1 MDEATDAV
9 ISEAENAP
17 QAAGE
22 PTSVQ
27 PPVEATLFELPERP
41 APEAAPAVPA
51 KPRLRLAE
59 REQVVIRTLSLDQM
73 LPDDDEARVVWDFVC
88 QSDLSPLLAEVRAV
102 EGHVGR
108 NATDPRILYSLWLFA
123 TLKGVGSAREL
134 DRLCVKHLSYQ
145 WICGDVS
152 VNYHL
157 LADFRVQHAEVLN
170 QLFTE
175 QVAALMHA
183 GAVTLERV
191 AQDGVRV
198 RADAGRSSFRR
209 AATLEECLAE
219 AQQRVA
225 ELQRELEQ
233 DPAALSRREKAAR
246 QRAAR
251 ERLERVKAA
260 QEACAEVQA
269 AKEKRGGD
277 SLKNAA
283 RASTTDPEARNM
295 KMANGGYN
303 PAYNVQFSTDTAS
316 QVIVG
321 VDATNQ
327 GTDGGQMVPM
337 VEQLEQR
344 TGVRPDEVLVDGGFA
359 TTEGIQHIND
369 PQEDGTKVYTP
380 VKAEEKQRQRGDDPF
395 APRRGE
401 SPELTEWRT
410 RMGTDEAKLIYKER
424 ASTAECVNA
433 LARQRGLQQFRVRGL
448 AKVRTVA
455 ILFALA
461 HNLHRWGTLRAKG
474 TLKVKGQ

>member
-1 MDEATDAV
+1 MDEVTDSV
-9 ISEAENAP
+9 ISGAEGAT
-17 QAAGE
+17 QRAGE
-22 PTSVQ
+22 PAAVQ
-27 PPVEATLFELPERP
+27 AQVKATLFDLPERP
-41 APEAAPAVPA
+41 AAEAEPRASG
-51 KPRLRLAE
+51 KPRLRIAE
-59 REQVVIRTLSLDQM
+59 REQVIMRTLSLDQM
-73 LPDDDEARVVWDFVC
+73 LPCDDEARVVWDFVC
-88 QSDLSPLLAEVRAV
+88 QSDLSPLLAEIRAV

-108 NATDPRILYSLWLFA
+108 NATDPRILYCLWLFA

-134 DRLCVKHLSYQ
+134 DRLCERHLSYQ
-145 WICGDVS
+145 WICGEVS

-157 LADFRVQHAEVLN
+157 LADFRVQHGAALN

-198 RADAGRSSFRR
+198 RAAAGQSSFRR

-260 QEACAEVQA
+260 REACAEVQA

-283 RASTTDPEARNM
+283 RASTTDPDARNM

-303 PAYNVQFSTDTAS
+303 PAYNVQFSTDTGS

-327 GTDGGQMVPM
+327 GTDGRQLVPM
-337 VEQLEQR
+337 VEQIEQR
-344 TGVRPDEVLVDGGFA
+344 TGIRPQEVLVDGGFA
-359 TTEGIQHIND
+359 TTDGIQQIND
-369 PQEDGTKVYTP
+369 PQQGTKVYTP
-380 VKAEEKQRQRGDDPF
+380 VKAEEKQRQRGEDPF

-410 RMGTDEAKLIYKER
+410 RMGTAEAKVIYKDR

-448 AKVRTVA
+448 AKVCTVA

-461 HNLHRWGTLRAKG
+461 HNLRRWGTLRAEG